1 MWGASAVIVSPTAT
15 GAEVAGYVLPDSYE
29 PGPVNAAKG
38 TLPLTDAKA
47 EASNGELRSVFS
59 LTLPNLTPAAAAAG
73 ITYISAIGP
82 MRGSALSEHS
92 TTSFGQFA
100 MKAAAAAPAAPT
112 PLPDTPAAVPAT
124 PAATPP
130 TTPPAAE
137 PVAVVGGVDSV
148 AAPAPGAA
156 AAGNA
161 CALQLANGT
170 TVTDFLGCSLI
181 SGISSSYW
189 VMWKAEPSPSNAA
202 KTLVIIGMNAST
214 SGYVALGFPSRP
226 GKMVG
231 ATAMV
236 LAACTAGADCTGG
249 VRLSQYYLGGEQQ
262 SDVNPGNRL
271 LITNIQAASLP
282 TGQLAG
288 SFTVEV
294 DSPARRRLLQLQEGS
309 NMPLIFAG
317 GRALPD
323 GTPTEHN
330 RDDSLSL
337 PLLST
342 AASEPV
348 AVDGGG
354 SGPDALIK
362 AHAWLATIGWGVLVP
377 SGIVMARSFKDRAPL
392 WFHLH
397 RAIQSLG
404 FVMGTVALGLG
415 FAAAEGWQ
423 ATGKAAV
430 HRNLGVAC
438 TVLAFAQFSAIVFR
452 PAKGQRLRRAWE
464 LSHAWV
470 GRAVSRC
477 LHTSIAFQPTACGS

>member
-1 MWGASAVIVSPTAT
+1 
-15 GAEVAGYVLPDSYE
+15 
-29 PGPVNAAKG
+29 
-38 TLPLTDAKA
+38 
-47 EASNGELRSVFS
+47 
-59 LTLPNLTPAAAAAG
+59 
-73 ITYISAIGP
+73 
-82 MRGSALSEHS
+82 
-92 TTSFGQFA
+92 
-100 MKAAAAAPAAPT
+100 
-112 PLPDTPAAVPAT
+112 
-124 PAATPP
+124 
-130 TTPPAAE
+130 
-137 PVAVVGGVDSV
+137 
-148 AAPAPGAA
+148 
-156 AAGNA
+156 
-161 CALQLANGT
+161 
-170 TVTDFLGCSLI
+170 
-181 SGISSSYW
+181 
-189 VMWKAEPSPSNAA
+189 MWKAEPSPSNAA

-470 GRAVSRC
+470 GRAAAAVAIANIYYGMLHMWEGDLGVWPWACYTAVLAAIVCVS
-477 LHTSIAFQPTACGS
+477 LVKDGSDWLKRRRGEKPQVVQLSRPSSLAPAPRSPSGAGASADVEAPDHAQAADPKGSNASLKGAAATNGHHRQL